1 MIVKVFF
8 GSFGNSLFKKEKK
21 KKKQGDLFT
30 HLNGPLCPSLILH
43 QIGLA
48 FRSKAKIM

>member
-1 MIVKVFF
+1 VIVKVFF

-21 KKKQGDLFT
+21 KKQGEVFT